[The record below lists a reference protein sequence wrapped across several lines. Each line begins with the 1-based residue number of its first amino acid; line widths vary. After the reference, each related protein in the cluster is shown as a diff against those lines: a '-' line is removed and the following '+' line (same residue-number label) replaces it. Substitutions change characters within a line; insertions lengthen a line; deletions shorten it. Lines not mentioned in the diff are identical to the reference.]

1 MKLLYK
7 LQDDQY
13 PFTYIDHVRNIA
25 RGFILNE
32 QSEVLLEYIYDDDGF
47 GHRDYYETPGGG
59 VKDNESLQETLIRE
73 IEEECGYLVQIID
86 ELGEVDDYYNLIHRE
101 NHNYYFIAKVIGV
114 GNKKQE
120 PDEIK
125 RIKDISFHPIDEAI
139 SLYENMQSELVGKLV
154 KQREL
159 PLLLM
164 VKNYLYKKDKK

>member
-59 VKDNESLQETLIRE
+59 VKDNESLQEALIRE

-139 SLYENMQSELVGKLV
+139 SLYENMQNELVGKLV
-154 KQREL
+154 KQR
-159 PLLLM
+159 
-164 VKNYLYKKDKK
+164 